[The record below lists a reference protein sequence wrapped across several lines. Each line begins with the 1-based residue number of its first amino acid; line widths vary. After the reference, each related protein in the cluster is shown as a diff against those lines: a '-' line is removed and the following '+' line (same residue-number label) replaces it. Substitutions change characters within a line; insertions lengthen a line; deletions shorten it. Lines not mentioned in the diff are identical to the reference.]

1 MNVQIKRKEMANF
14 TITTRIRKD
23 KMGEF
28 IIPNNGLITVYIA
41 ISHNGTTR
49 FYNTELKTT
58 FSSMKKSYNRLGNV
72 YYEVNDFFV
81 IKECMQLI
89 ENFMNR
95 CNNHDIKKMTCDEI
109 VEIVTYKEESPS
121 FVDYA
126 KKFIA
131 NMINENRSVPSKNYQ
146 TALNSLLNFLN
157 RKEITFEQLDSKTIN
172 RWINSLRHTNR
183 AKQMYPTAIKTI
195 FISGTEFYNDYDRG
209 ILLIKNDPFR
219 RVKIPKATLPKK
231 RSIPVEKLREFFDY
245 PVQPLSFYLGKEVQ
259 SRESLAKE
267 VCTLVFYLAGI
278 NVADLYDMDKS
289 CLQED
294 YLCYERKK
302 TRTRRDDGA
311 YIEIKVPEEI
321 LPLFDKHKGERK
333 LFSFAERYSNNAS
346 FCRAVNLGLNDIA
359 KAIQLDNLTTYTFR
373 HSWATVAQN
382 HCGASIADIA
392 FALNHASKHR
402 VTERYID
409 IDYSPIDEL
418 NRKVIDY
425 VFNGLEHNK

>member
-1 MNVQIKRKEMANF
+1 MANF
-14 TITTRIRKD
+14 TITTRLQREN
-23 KMGEF
+23 GEIVF
-28 IIPNNGLITVYIA
+28 SSDFVPVYISVA
-41 ISHNGTTR
+41 HNSETR
-49 FYNTELKTT
+49 YINTGLKTHVGKL
-58 FSSMKKSYNRLGNV
+58 KKSYNRLGNET
-72 YYEVNDFFV
+72 YEVNDFFV
-81 IKECMQLI
+81 LKECMQKI
-89 ENFMNR
+89 DDFMNR
-95 CNNHDIKKMTCDEI
+95 CNSHDVSQLSCKELVDFLKKDE
-109 VEIVTYKEESPS
+109 SSLS
-121 FVDYA
+121 FRDFA
-126 KKFIA
+126 NLFIRD
-131 NMINENRSVPSKNYQ
+131 MINQDRDRPARNYKS
-146 TALNSLLNFLN
+146 AVNNFFEFIGHD
-157 RKEITFEQLDSKTIN
+157 RITFQDITSKLIN
-172 RWINSLRHTNR
+172 RWIKTLLNTKR
-183 AKQMYPTAIKTI
+183 AKQMYPAAIKTI
-195 FISGTEFYNDYDRG
+195 FKAGADYYNDYDKG
-209 ILLIKNDPFR
+209 VLYIKNDPFR
-219 RVKIPKATLPKK
+219 IVNIPRASLPKK
-231 RSIPVEKLREFFDY
+231 RSIRVEKLREFFDY
-245 PVQPLSFYLGKEVQ
+245 PVQKYSLYMGKEVQ

-333 LFSFAERYSNNAS
+333 LFAFAERYSSNTS

>member
-1 MNVQIKRKEMANF
+1 MINQDRDRPARNYKSAVNNF
-14 TITTRIRKD
+14 F
-23 KMGEF
+23 EF
-28 IIPNNGLITVYIA
+28 IG
-41 ISHNGTTR
+41 
-49 FYNTELKTT
+49 
-58 FSSMKKSYNRLGNV
+58 
-72 YYEVNDFFV
+72 
-81 IKECMQLI
+81 
-89 ENFMNR
+89 
-95 CNNHDIKKMTCDEI
+95 HD
-109 VEIVTYKEESPS
+109 
-121 FVDYA
+121 
-126 KKFIA
+126 
-131 NMINENRSVPSKNYQ
+131 R
-146 TALNSLLNFLN
+146 
-157 RKEITFEQLDSKTIN
+157 ITFQDITSKLIN
-172 RWINSLRHTNR
+172 RWIKTLLNTKR
-183 AKQMYPTAIKTI
+183 AKQMYPAAIKTI
-195 FISGTEFYNDYDRG
+195 FKAGADYYNDYDKG
-209 ILLIKNDPFR
+209 VLYIKNDPFR
-219 RVKIPKATLPKK
+219 IVNIPRASLPKK
-231 RSIPVEKLREFFDY
+231 RSIRVEKLREFFDY
-245 PVQPLSFYLGKEVQ
+245 PVQKYSLYMGKEVQ

-333 LFSFAERYSNNAS
+333 LFAFAERYSSNTS